1 MVPLDDKTREQMIGQ
16 LDELRAELQSS
27 GARDS
32 LNEVTLLEQVED
44 LQALVT
50 SERDTSQASKVA
62 RVLERRLLAWEAEHP
77 QLAALAARVAR
88 ALESSGL

>member
-1 MVPLDDKTREQMIGQ
+1 LDDKTREQMIGQ